1 MRTGK
6 RRRHPARWLAGG
18 LVVLTLV
25 AFWRLDGQLR
35 RAVAQMVEY
44 QTGLLASGW
53 MTSSVEG
60 ALREAGELVRV
71 TTGPNGEVTAL
82 ETDAAAAALV
92 CDQVSRQLTQQL
104 AQGGE
109 PIEIPLG
116 SLTASQWLAGR
127 GPRLQILL
135 EPEGRVTV
143 ELESRMVSGGLNQ
156 ASHQLWL
163 VLEMTVGAVSSFGR
177 LEVTVP
183 GRFLLAETV
192 VVGELPS
199 GMVMPSGMLLPEEG
213 EG

>member
-6 RRRHPARWLAGG
+6 RRRHPARWVAAGLLLLIG
-18 LVVLTLV
+18 LS
-25 AFWRLDGQLR
+25 FWRLDGQLR

-53 MTSSVEG
+53 MTGSVG
-60 ALREAGELVRV
+60 VVLGEAGELVRV
-71 TTGPNGEVTAL
+71 TTGPAGEVTAIQ
-82 ETDAAAAALV
+82 TDAAAAALV
-92 CDQVSRQLTQQL
+92 CDRVSRQLSRQL
-104 AQGGE
+104 ADYRE
-109 PIEIPLG
+109 PMEIPLG

-127 GPRLQILL
+127 GPRLRILL

-143 ELESRMVSGGLNQ
+143 ELESRLVSGGINQ

-163 VLEMTVGAVSSFGR
+163 VMEMTVGAVSSFGE

-192 VVGELPS
+192 VVGELPD
-199 GMVMPSGMLLPEEG
+199 GMVMPSGTLSSSG
-213 EG
+213 DS

>member
-6 RRRHPARWLAGG
+6 RRRHPARWVAAGLLLLIG
-18 LVVLTLV
+18 LS
-25 AFWRLDGQLR
+25 FWRLDGQLR

-53 MTSSVEG
+53 MTGSVGEVLG
-60 ALREAGELVRV
+60 ETGELVRV
-71 TTGPNGEVTAL
+71 TTGPAGEVTAIQ
-82 ETDAAAAALV
+82 TDAAAAALV
-92 CDQVSRQLTQQL
+92 CGRVSRQLSRQL
-104 AQGGE
+104 ADYRE
-109 PIEIPLG
+109 PMEIPLG

-127 GPRLQILL
+127 GPRLRILL

-143 ELESRMVSGGLNQ
+143 ELESRLVSGGINQ

-163 VLEMTVGAVSSFGR
+163 VMEMTVGAVSSFGE

-192 VVGELPS
+192 VVGELPD
-199 GMVMPSGMLLPEEG
+199 GMVMPSGSLSSSG
-213 EG
+213 DS

>member
-6 RRRHPARWLAGG
+6 RRRHPARWVAAGLLLLIG
-18 LVVLTLV
+18 LS
-25 AFWRLDGQLR
+25 FWRLDGQLR

-53 MTSSVEG
+53 MTGSVGEVLG
-60 ALREAGELVRV
+60 ETGELVRV
-71 TTGPNGEVTAL
+71 TTGPAGEVTAIQ
-82 ETDAAAAALV
+82 TDAAAAALV
-92 CDQVSRQLTQQL
+92 CGRVSRQLSRQL
-104 AQGGE
+104 ADYRE
-109 PIEIPLG
+109 PMEIPLG

-127 GPRLQILL
+127 GPRLRILL

-143 ELESRMVSGGLNQ
+143 ELESRLVSGGINQ

-163 VLEMTVGAVSSFGR
+163 VMEMTVGAVSSFGE

-192 VVGELPS
+192 VVGELPD
-199 GMVMPSGMLLPEEG
+199 GMVMPSGTLSSSG
-213 EG
+213 DS

>member
-6 RRRHPARWLAGG
+6 RRRHPARWVAAGLLLLIG
-18 LVVLTLV
+18 LS
-25 AFWRLDGQLR
+25 FWRLDGQLR

-53 MTSSVEG
+53 MTGSVGEVLG
-60 ALREAGELVRV
+60 ETGELVRV
-71 TTGPNGEVTAL
+71 TTGPAGEVTAIQ
-82 ETDAAAAALV
+82 TDAAAAALV
-92 CDQVSRQLTQQL
+92 CGRVSRQLSRQL
-104 AQGGE
+104 ADYRE
-109 PIEIPLG
+109 PMEIPLG

-127 GPRLQILL
+127 GPRLRILL

-143 ELESRMVSGGLNQ
+143 ELESRLVSGGINQ

-163 VLEMTVGAVSSFGR
+163 VMEMTVGAVSSFGE

-192 VVGELPS
+192 VVGELPD
-199 GMVMPSGMLLPEEG
+199 GMVMPSGTLSSSG
-213 EG
+213 DN